1 MKQGVVY
8 LKLEQNNQVVN
19 RRILI
24 QDVGEIYT
32 PDAELKKEIGGLT
45 LYTVKGD
52 KNQTLVFTSMK
63 VIEMIQKQRP
73 EISVESIGETD
84 FIVEYKLPNKP
95 KKGWEYAKTVLL
107 MVIIFFGAAFTIM
120 TFNEDVS
127 VAGVF
132 SMFYE
137 LVMGTKEVRG
147 NILEISYC
155 IGIAIGILGFYNH
168 FSASKEQVDPTPLHV
183 EMRNYEQEVNQAVI
197 QDASRKGTVIK

>member
-1 MKQGVVY
+1 MKQGDVY

-19 RRILI
+19 RKILI

-32 PDAELKKEIGGLT
+32 SDAELKKEIGNLT

-63 VIEMIQKQRP
+63 VIEMIQKQHP
-73 EISVESIGETD
+73 EVSVENIGETD
-84 FIVEYKLPNKP
+84 FIVEYKIPNKP
-95 KKGWEYAKTVLL
+95 KKGWEYAKAVLL
-107 MVIIFFGAAFTIM
+107 MVIIFVGAAFTIM

-137 LVMGTKEVRG
+137 LVMGTKETKG
-147 NILEISYC
+147 NILEVSYC

-168 FSASKEQVDPTPLHV
+168 FSAAKEQVDPTPLHV
-183 EMRNYEQEVNQAVI
+183 ELRNYEQEVNQAVI